1 MKIHYKKINIRKVS
15 LNSRILSLSLLC
27 ILACLII
34 APPVRATFTI
44 EPAVV
49 TFLSGQGEKTALVE
63 VVHTG
68 GGPAAIQ
75 FSVLERRLDIDGK
88 LIEEGLSKSSD
99 FIVHPAQVILMPKDR
114 AQVQIQYKVKGK
126 VTADRAYALFSQ
138 EVPLDVDEDDGGDV
152 RTEVKMLTN
161 YYTVI
166 SLETGK
172 PGRLDFVS
180 SKSIGGGKIEVVVAN
195 NSNGRVST
203 LDMRI
208 IVNGTLIKDATGKG
222 NSIMPGQQ
230 RRFTFV
236 WPKPLAAKEIKFAN

>member
-1 MKIHYKKINIRKVS
+1 
-15 LNSRILSLSLLC
+15 LC
-27 ILACLII
+27 VWACLVI
-34 APPVRATFTI
+34 APPVRAIFTI

-49 TFLSGQGEKTALVE
+49 TFLAGQGEKTAIVE

-88 LIEEGLSKSSD
+88 LIEEGLAKSSD

-126 VTADRAYALFSQ
+126 VTADKAYALFSQ
-138 EVPLDVDEDDGGDV
+138 EVPLDVGNEEEEGV
-152 RTEVKMLTN
+152 QMSVKMLTN

-172 PGRLDFVS
+172 PGKLDFVS

-203 LDMRI
+203 QDMRI
-208 IVNGTLIKDATGKG
+208 IVNGNLIKDATGKG

-230 RRFTFV
+230 RRFTFE
-236 WPKPLAAKEIKFAN
+236 WPKPLASKEIKFTN